1 MVDYYKILNLSMQK
15 KEGKITDELVKEYYD
30 KAMKRVKEYNNFF
43 DDEILND
50 AYMALANENAR
61 KHYDELMIML
71 ETHKQTKK
79 AQRQGKIS
87 NLKSAMQNMAKTPDT
102 EEILHQ
108 IKEKAK
114 KSHPIQKPEEF
125 QR

>member
-79 AQRQGKIS
+79 AH
-87 NLKSAMQNMAKTPDT
+87 LKSAMQNMAKTPDT